1 LTQKNPKLI
10 NRKEVMMDRR
20 QFLGLGLAV
29 VAIAPLTKLNAID
42 FRKEKPD
49 AWTAKTPEEAIKG
62 LYGDIK
68 PEEKNVSIKAPKLAE
83 NGGKIPVVIKSD
95 VDAKSV
101 ALFQDA
107 NPRSA
112 VAVWTVPEGGIID
125 YAVTIKM
132 KGSGKLTA
140 IVEGKDGK
148 FYSKVLPIEVS
159 KGGCGG

>member
-1 LTQKNPKLI
+1 VESPYLHQI
-10 NRKEVMMDRR
+10 RKEIEMDRR
-20 QFLGLGLAV
+20 KFLGLGLAV
-29 VAIAPLTKLNAID
+29 LAIAPLTKLNAID
-42 FRKEKPD
+42 FRAEKPD
-49 AWTAKTPEEAIKG
+49 AWKATTPADAIKG

-68 PEEKNVSIKAPKLAE
+68 PEEKGVKIKAPKLAE
-83 NGGKIPVVIKSD
+83 NGGKIPVVVKSD
-95 VDAKSV
+95 VEAKSV

-112 VAVWTVPEGGIID
+112 VAVWSVPEGGIVD

-132 KGSGKLTA
+132 KGSGKITA

>member
-1 LTQKNPKLI
+1 
-10 NRKEVMMDRR
+10 MDRR
-20 QFLGLGLAV
+20 KFLGLGLAA
-29 VAIAPLTKLNAID
+29 VALAPITVSALD

-49 AWTAKTPEEAIKG
+49 AWKAEKTEEAIKA
-62 LYGDIK
+62 LYGEIK
-68 PEEKNVSIKAPKLAE
+68 VEETGVKIKAPKLAE

-95 VDAKSV
+95 IEAKSV

-112 VAVWTVPEGGIID
+112 VAVWTVPEGGIVD
-125 YAVTIKM
+125 YAVTMKM
-132 KGSGKLTA
+132 KGSGKITA

>member
-1 LTQKNPKLI
+1 
-10 NRKEVMMDRR
+10 MDRR
-20 QFLGLGLAV
+20 EFLGLGLAV
-29 VAIAPLTKLNAID
+29 LAVAPLTKLNAMD

-49 AWTAKTPEEAIKG
+49 TWTAKTPADAIKG

-68 PEEKNVSIKAPKLAE
+68 LEEKGVSIKAPKLAE
-83 NGGKIPVVIKSD
+83 NGGKIPVVVKSD
-95 VDAKSV
+95 IDAKSV
-101 ALFQDA
+101 ALFQDV

-112 VAVWTVPEGGIID
+112 VAVWSVPEGGIID

-132 KGSGKLTA
+132 KASGKITA
-140 IVEGKDGK
+140 VVEGKDGK

>member
-1 LTQKNPKLI
+1 
-10 NRKEVMMDRR
+10 MDRR
-20 QFLGLGLAV
+20 RFLGLGLA
-29 VAIAPLTKLNAID
+29 ALALAPLTKLNATD

-49 AWTAKTPEEAIKG
+49 AWKATTPADAIKA

-68 PEEKNVSIKAPKLAE
+68 PEEKGVEIKAPKLAE
-83 NGGKIPVVIKSD
+83 NGGKIPVFVKSD
-95 VDAKSV
+95 IDAKSV
-101 ALFQDA
+101 AIFQDA

-125 YAVTIKM
+125 YGITIKM
-132 KGSGKLTA
+132 KGSGKITA

-148 FYSKVLPIEVS
+148 LYSKVLPIEVS

>member
-1 LTQKNPKLI
+1 
-10 NRKEVMMDRR
+10 MMDRR
-20 QFLGLGLAV
+20 KFLGLGLAV
-29 VAIAPLTKLNAID
+29 LAITPLTTKLNAMD

-49 AWTAKTPEEAIKG
+49 AWAAKTPEEAIKA

-112 VAVWTVPEGGIID
+112 VAVWTVPEDGIVD
-125 YAVTIKM
+125 YAITIKM
-132 KGSGKLTA
+132 KGSGKITA
-140 IVEGKDGK
+140 VVEGKDGK